1 MTLPKDWHAITKE
14 EDKSLTDAD
23 VKAWRLSKSRHGR
36 TGKYKDWPRDLW
48 GWKYIDIIEFLAKRR
63 ESTDSPSEYYD
74 TLSYLSNN
82 VPSVD
87 LDITFTNFR
96 AKMNIAGSF
105 GTLKQRKV
113 RGVRRTV
120 MDKQTKAVR

>member
-1 MTLPKDWHAITKE
+1 MTLPKDWYAITKE
-14 EDKSLTDAD
+14 EDKSLADAD

-48 GWKYIDIIEFLAKRR
+48 GWKYIDIIEFLYQRR
-63 ESTDSPSEYYD
+63 ISTDDPSEYYD
-74 TLSYLSNN
+74 TLPYLSNN

-96 AKMNIAGSF
+96 ARMNIAGSF
-105 GTLKQRKV
+105 GTLKQRKARYV
-113 RGVRRTV
+113 QTRTTTKQIKRR
-120 MDKQTKAVR
+120 K